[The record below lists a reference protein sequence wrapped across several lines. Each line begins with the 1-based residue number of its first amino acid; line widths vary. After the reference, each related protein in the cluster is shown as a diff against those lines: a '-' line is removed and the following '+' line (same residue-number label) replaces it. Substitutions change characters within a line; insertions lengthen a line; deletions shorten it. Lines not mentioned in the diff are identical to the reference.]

1 MLCGTV
7 KLKMWFYWNWST
19 EDWISYGQQLPSSKD
34 KSCLWVWS
42 VKTQVWNVII
52 FLFLEGSRRRNYN
65 DVPLLSH
72 LHMIA
77 VKVSESLRRSACA
90 ITQQHLQ
97 NSPCS
102 PFWLLNKK
110 SWVRPFL
117 WLSETDKHTQ
127 VGQKLFFPS
136 SHKNLSLCTNECNTI
151 NALEKRL
158 RKCACFYYNLEF
170 FVSCLSVTADL

>member
-7 KLKMWFYWNWST
+7 KLWFYWHWST
-19 EDWISYGQQLPSSKD
+19 EDWIPYGQQLPSSKD
-34 KSCLWVWS
+34 KGSLWVWS

-52 FLFLEGSRRRNYN
+52 LVFLEGSRRRNYN

-102 PFWLLNKK
+102 PFWLPNKK
-110 SWVRPFL
+110 SWIWPFL
-117 WLSETDKHTQ
+117 WLSETDKHTHFMQ
-127 VGQKLFFPS
+127 RLLWGSRPKSFF
-136 SHKNLSLCTNECNTI
+136 CTNECNTI
-151 NALEKRL
+151 NALEKIL